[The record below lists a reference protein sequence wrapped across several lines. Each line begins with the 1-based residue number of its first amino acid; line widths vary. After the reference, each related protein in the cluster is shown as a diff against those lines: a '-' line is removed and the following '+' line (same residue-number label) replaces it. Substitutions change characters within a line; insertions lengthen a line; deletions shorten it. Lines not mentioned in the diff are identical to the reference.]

1 MSLPGQEI
9 YRGYDEYGAV
19 RVLDDGEKRYLA
31 FGDLDEQ
38 SCCLKHQPL
47 VPEHEY
53 VRAMLLVLLFA
64 EPKQVISLGLGA
76 GALNSCLHGRFA
88 GCKQQIA
95 ELRPEVVE
103 VAHRFFQLPRGKR
116 IQIHTMDALGFLR
129 SVETR
134 KADIIFSDIY
144 GAEGLSDQQ
153 LGEEYLEHCAA
164 RLKPGGWLVLNL
176 WREHQGPETL
186 ELLLQH
192 FGVLYGC
199 HTQSGN
205 WIVFAAE
212 DDPELSQNQLEKQAR
227 QLSQQLGFSLQPFLK
242 RLKTLP

>member
-1 MSLPGQEI
+1 MSLPGHEI
-9 YRGYDEYGAV
+9 YRGYDEFGAV
-19 RVLDDGEKRYLA
+19 RVLDDGDKRYLA
-31 FGDLDEQ
+31 FGDQDEQ
-38 SCCLKHQPL
+38 SCCLRNEPL
-47 VPEHEY
+47 MPEHEY

-76 GALNSCLHGRFA
+76 GALNTCLHGRFA

-103 VAHRFFQLPRGKR
+103 VAYRFFQLPRGKR
-116 IQIHTMDALGFLR
+116 IQVHTQDALGFLR
-129 SVETR
+129 HVETR

-153 LGEEYLEHCAA
+153 LGEEYLTLCAE
-164 RLKPGGWLVLNL
+164 RLKPGGWLVMNL
-176 WREHQGPETL
+176 WREHQGPDTL
-186 ELLLQH
+186 ELLLQQ
-192 FGVLYGC
+192 FGTIYGC

-212 DDPELSQNQLEKQAR
+212 DDHGQSQSQLEKRAR
-227 QLSQQLGFSLQPFLK
+227 VISQQLNFSLLPFLK
-242 RLKTLP
+242 RLKPFP

>member
-88 GCKQQIA
+88 GCKQQVA

-129 SVETR
+129 SVATR

-153 LGEEYLEHCAA
+153 LGEEYLELCAA

-186 ELLLQH
+186 ELLLQQ

-205 WIVFAAE
+205 WVVFAAE

-227 QLSQQLGFSLQPFLK
+227 QLSQQLGFSLLPFLK
-242 RLKTLP
+242 RLKALP

>member
-88 GCKQQIA
+88 GCKQQVA

-129 SVETR
+129 NVETR

-144 GAEGLSDQQ
+144 GAEGLSEQQ
-153 LGEEYLEHCAA
+153 LGEEYLELCAA

-186 ELLLQH
+186 ERLLPY
-192 FGVLYGC
+192 FGALYGC

-205 WIVFAAE
+205 WVVFAAE
-212 DDPELSQNQLEKQAR
+212 DDPEPSQNQLEKRAR
-227 QLSQQLGFSLQPFLK
+227 QLSQQLDFSLLPFLK
-242 RLKTLP
+242 RLKALP